1 MKMTEKSILAL
12 LLCAF
17 ISSANISLAQSKAQL
32 KGENEVLKEKLDSLT
47 SLVQRYE
54 LNLQESQARLE
65 EALRREEEASRK
77 ALPNAANSMEATDSL
92 LSRWYMMG
100 SGEDE
105 DVELENVDSIL
116 FNSDVPDSVYIQ
128 RIKDMN
134 CFIQLAYNDVVRN
147 YIILYSKKYSRNMGR
162 LLGLCEFYMPSIREC
177 FNRYGL
183 PEELAMMA
191 LIESHLNPQATSR
204 AGAKGMWQFMYP
216 TAKKYGLTINS
227 FVDERM
233 DVSKSTDAAA
243 RYLRDAYKI
252 FGDWN
257 LAISSYNCG
266 AGNVRKAI
274 ARSGGKTG
282 FWDIYPYLPRETR
295 GYVPAFVG
303 ALYATHYHKE
313 HGIEVQPAGLP
324 VHVDTFHVNKMLHFK
339 QLHDVVGVSEEELRK
354 LNPQYPHDIVPG
366 NQRIYVLRLPHEYTQ
381 RYIEFED
388 SVYRYQADTLFS
400 PVNIKK
406 IEDGATGSGERIVY
420 TVKSGDTLGHIAARY
435 HTNVKAL
442 QRWNN
447 LKTTN
452 LRIGQK
458 IYIYPGRR

>member
-1 MKMTEKSILAL
+1 
-12 LLCAF
+12 
-17 ISSANISLAQSKAQL
+17 
-32 KGENEVLKEKLDSLT
+32 
-47 SLVQRYE
+47 
-54 LNLQESQARLE
+54 
-65 EALRREEEASRK
+65 
-77 ALPNAANSMEATDSL
+77 
-92 LSRWYMMG
+92 
-100 SGEDE
+100 
-105 DVELENVDSIL
+105 
-116 FNSDVPDSVYIQ
+116 
-128 RIKDMN
+128 
-134 CFIQLAYNDVVRN
+134 
-147 YIILYSKKYSRNMGR
+147 
-162 LLGLCEFYMPSIREC
+162 
-177 FNRYGL
+177 
-183 PEELAMMA
+183 
-191 LIESHLNPQATSR
+191 
-204 AGAKGMWQFMYP
+204 
-216 TAKKYGLTINS
+216 
-227 FVDERM
+227 M

-313 HGIEVQPAGLP
+313 HGIEVQPASLP

-354 LNPQYPHDIVPG
+354 INPQYPHDIVPG
-366 NQRIYVLRLPHEYTQ
+366 NQRSYVLRLPHEYTQ

>member
-1 MKMTEKSILAL
+1 MRKIYL
-12 LLCAF
+12 LVLCASIF
-17 ISSANISLAQSKAQL
+17 SASVCHAQSKAQL
-32 KGENEVLKEKLDSLT
+32 KSENGLLRETVDSLNR
-47 SLVQRYE
+47 LILRYE
-54 LNLQESQARLE
+54 IELQESQTRLD
-65 EALRREEEASRK
+65 EAIRREEESSRRSVQ
-77 ALPNAANSMEATDSL
+77 PAANGIEATDSL

-100 SGEDE
+100 CEE
-105 DVELENVDSIL
+105 EIELENVDSVL
-116 FNSDVPDSVYIQ
+116 FDSDVPDSVYIR

-134 CFIQLAYNDVVRN
+134 SFIQIAYNDVVRN
-147 YIILYSKKYSRNMGR
+147 YIILYSKKYSKNMGR
-162 LLGLCEFYMPSIREC
+162 LLGLCEFYMPAIREC
-177 FNRYGL
+177 FNNYGL
-183 PEELAMMA
+183 PEELAVMA
-191 LIESHLNPQATSR
+191 IIESHLNPQATSR
-204 AGAKGMWQFMYP
+204 VGAKGMWQFMYP

-274 ARSGGKTG
+274 ARSGGKTD

-303 ALYATHYHKE
+303 ALYTLHYHRE
-313 HGIEVQPAGLP
+313 HGIEPQPAGMP
-324 VHVDTFHVNKMLHFK
+324 VHVDTFHVSKMLHFK
-339 QLHDVVGVSEEELRK
+339 QLEDVVGVSGEELRRI
-354 LNPQYPHDIVPG
+354 NPQYPHDIIPG
-366 NQRIYVLRLPHEYTQ
+366 NQRSYVLRLPHEYTA
-381 RYIEFED
+381 RYIEYED

-406 IEDGATGSGERIVY
+406 IEDGATGSGNRIVY

-435 HTNVKAL
+435 HTTVKSL
-442 QRWNN
+442 QKWNN
-447 LKTTN
+447 LRTTN

>member
-1 MKMTEKSILAL
+1 MNITGKNILAL

-47 SLVQRYE
+47 KLVQHYE

-77 ALPNAANSMEATDSL
+77 GLPNAANSMEATDSL

-100 SGEDE
+100 SEEDE

-116 FNSDVPDSVYIQ
+116 FDSDVPDSVYIR

-313 HGIEVQPAGLP
+313 HGIEVQPASLP

-339 QLHDVVGVSEEELRK
+339 QLHDVVGVS
-354 LNPQYPHDIVPG
+354 
-366 NQRIYVLRLPHEYTQ
+366 
-381 RYIEFED
+381 
-388 SVYRYQADTLFS
+388 
-400 PVNIKK
+400 
-406 IEDGATGSGERIVY
+406 
-420 TVKSGDTLGHIAARY
+420 
-435 HTNVKAL
+435 
-442 QRWNN
+442 
-447 LKTTN
+447 
-452 LRIGQK
+452 
-458 IYIYPGRR
+458 